1 MQLIYRGAKYKT
13 SEQHIPL
20 VESGAKGL
28 YRGAPWV
35 GHKPAETVPQPNH
48 VLCWRGVTYQ
58 TNGQPVA
65 TTAPRVSAAPSVV
78 PQRKRDSW
86 VEAHRRAILETL
98 ERRLQVARSQ
108 GNQELISLLE
118 EEWQQFA

>member
-1 MQLIYRGAKYKT
+1 MKLIYRGVKYET
-13 SEQHIPL
+13 SDPHVPL

-28 YRGAPWV
+28 YRGAQWV
-35 GHKPAETVPQPNH
+35 GHKAAEPVPQPNY

-58 TNGQPVA
+58 TNSTPV
-65 TTAPRVSAAPSVV
+65 TTAAPTTSAAPSVL
-78 PQRKRDSW
+78 PQRKRDSLA
-86 VEAHRRAILETL
+86 EAHRHAILKTL

-108 GNQELISLLE
+108 GNEDLISLLE